1 VKSGYECG
9 MSVKNFNDIKVGDE
23 LETFEV
29 IEEQRTLEV

>member
-1 VKSGYECG
+1 